1 MILISCTSLLVLAGC
16 NKKVATQTDNDA
28 EAVSEAA
35 TEVVTATDSTE
46 FNCTDSSWT
55 SGLETDLKEKFTT
68 IASAT
73 LQSDSYSYDSNQFK
87 QWTQLINFKVSDVR
101 TDKVSSTENVIYCT
115 AVLTADLP
123 QAVLVNAYRTDNRHD
138 KQCTEYACMLQ
149 SYVEDATDREISLE
163 STRLS
168 QNYTYSIEKSDAGS
182 LVIGRNT
189 DPTISKFLRGL
200 LVSGLHLNA
209 RQQEE
214 QEALSVN
221 EKMSQEE
228 QEKYKLVSEAMDI
241 RLSEINDALAKK
253 TGQLNTMWETK
264 PKTFYEAN
272 LANQKAWFKKRD
284 VECRIEAQKPYN
296 EIARNNRE
304 QYAFETDEWPN
315 ELIEKD
321 KDIRF
326 KKCVSERIE
335 YRMNQLSE
343 MK

>member
-1 MILISCTSLLVLAGC
+1 MILAGC
-16 NKKVATQTDNDA
+16 NKKVSSQNDSEA
-28 EAVSEAA
+28 EPVSDAA
-35 TEVVTATDSTE
+35 TEVVAASDNSE

-55 SGLETDLKEKFTT
+55 NGLETDLKDKFTT
-68 IASAT
+68 IASAS
-73 LQSDSYSYDSNQFK
+73 LQTDSYSYDSNQFK
-87 QWTQLINFKVSDVR
+87 QWTKLINFKVSDVR
-101 TDKVSSTENVIYCT
+101 TDKVSSTENIIYCS
-115 AVLTADLP
+115 AVLAADLP
-123 QAVLVNAYRTDNRHD
+123 QAVLVNAYRADNLHD
-138 KQCTEYACMLQ
+138 KQCTDYACMLQ

-168 QNYTYSIEKSDAGS
+168 QNYSYSIEKSDSGS
-182 LVIGRNT
+182 LVISRDT
-189 DPTISKFLRGL
+189 DPTISKFLRKL
-200 LVSGLHLNA
+200 LISGLHLTA
-209 RQQEE
+209 RQEE
-214 QEALSVN
+214 QKESTSAD
-221 EKMSQEE
+221 EQMSQEE
-228 QEKYKLVSEAMDI
+228 QEKYKLISDAMDI

-284 VECRIEAQKPYN
+284 VECRIEAQKPYD

-321 KDIRF
+321 KEIRF